1 VDVELVNIL
10 FNARD
15 KKGGLVG
22 DLNKDDIEIY
32 EDGKLQEIRAF
43 SRDANLPLTIGL
55 LVDVSKSQESLIEVE
70 RRAAAA
76 FFREVLRDRDMA
88 FLISFGSEAEL
99 LQDLTSSPRILTQ
112 ALQQLRVNVDVGAY
126 APGPV
131 PSSRPPRG
139 TILFDAVYLAATDK
153 LAGEVGRKIIVVITD
168 GIDQGSRVKVAEAIA
183 AAHRA
188 DAIVYSIYY
197 VDYRAY
203 GYTSFGVSDSD
214 LRKMSDDTGGRVFK
228 VDERKMPLQAV
239 FDQIQQEMRTQY
251 SVGYATSNPKRDGAF
266 RKIEIRPKNKDMKIQ
281 ARRGYFAPRG

>member
-1 VDVELVNIL
+1 MLNRRHFLGAAASAAFAQDDVIKVDVELVNIL

-22 DLNKDDIEIY
+22 DLSKDDIEIY

-76 FFREVLRDRDMA
+76 FFREVLRERDMA

-126 APGPV
+126 ASGPV
-131 PSSRPPRG
+131 PSSRAQLAPP
-139 TILFDAVYLAATDK
+139 
-153 LAGEVGRKIIVVITD
+153 
-168 GIDQGSRVKVAEAIA
+168 
-183 AAHRA
+183 
-188 DAIVYSIYY
+188 
-197 VDYRAY
+197 
-203 GYTSFGVSDSD
+203 
-214 LRKMSDDTGGRVFK
+214 
-228 VDERKMPLQAV
+228 
-239 FDQIQQEMRTQY
+239 
-251 SVGYATSNPKRDGAF
+251 
-266 RKIEIRPKNKDMKIQ
+266 
-281 ARRGYFAPRG
+281 ARHHPV